1 MLVSA
6 MMVTMSNRVWGYAL
20 LVAALILVWA
30 DHGVGYPITWIAVG
44 AASLTAVYLL
54 AADYD
59 DRR

>member
-1 MLVSA
+1 

-20 LVAALILVWA
+20 LVVALILVWA